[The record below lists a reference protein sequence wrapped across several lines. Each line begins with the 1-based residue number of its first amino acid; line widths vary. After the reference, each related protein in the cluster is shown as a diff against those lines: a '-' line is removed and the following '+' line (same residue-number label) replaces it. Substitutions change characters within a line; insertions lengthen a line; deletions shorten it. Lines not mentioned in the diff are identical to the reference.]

1 MKPQINCHKKQKQT
15 QQNADESTQLSKSSS
30 FSPFLRRNYSK
41 NITFKK
47 KNKSIDT
54 KTLKNTIPINEQTKK
69 P

>member
-15 QQNADESTQLSKSSS
+15 QQDADKPTQLSKISS
-30 FSPFLRRNYSK
+30 FPPFLRRNYPK

-47 KNKSIDT
+47 KDKSIDT
-54 KTLKNTIPINEQTKK
+54 KTLRNTIPINEQTKK